1 VLRERCAA
9 GRSAFPPLGRRG
21 DQLHA
26 GERRGHR
33 FLVHWAHRRARGASG
48 GRHVGW
54 DAASPSRPDR
64 CGRAGALSGFA
75 GRARLDAERS
85 GGRQEPTPPAR
96 GAWMRTR
103 RKDSVSWRRLVAPVT
118 VRLLPD
124 RLSVGPRPARDRC
137 QRSRTGEAA
146 GRRLG
151 TGPPRPSAPRRTT
164 ARERRLVD
172 SCPAN
177 RRRTA
182 TEQHARHECVFRS
195 GCCPS
200 GAGLAGRAMIRPH
213 LRTQHEGSESGQ
225 AGSRRRHNASGRDG
239 RSSRRVNRRD
249 GDWLT
254 GRRAR
259 AARSG
264 AVGTLDGRTAS
275 GRAGRGGT
283 VPEAQSTPC
292 AGRARRSAPAAEG
305 TRGDLALCLALCQES
320 GGITRTSRRTGR
332 EKLSASGAPTGSS
345 QLSRFPAR
353 AALAGS
359 VEARGRTA
367 RLDRDRYR
375 SFSVGRNQP
384 PPRDRPVGGAIVAAE
399 AGRERAWRRDR
410 TVGWRSQSEWRQRR
424 SHSSGRSSALGGG
437 FGRS

>member
-1 VLRERCAA
+1 V
-9 GRSAFPPLGRRG
+9 
-21 DQLHA
+21 
-26 GERRGHR
+26 
-33 FLVHWAHRRARGASG
+33 RARRRVVGLCWPSPTRRRTIRRKAGTDSSGA
-48 GRHVGW
+48 RCL
-54 DAASPSRPDR
+54 DADEEEGFGQLAQA
-64 CGRAGALSGFA
+64 GRAGDGAAAPRSAVRWPAPGSRSLPAQSRG
-75 GRARLDAERS
+75 GGGWELVHRAR
-85 GGRQEPTPPAR
+85 AR
-96 GAWMRTR
+96 
-103 RKDSVSWRRLVAPVT
+103 
-118 VRLLPD
+118 
-124 RLSVGPRPARDRC
+124 
-137 QRSRTGEAA
+137 
-146 GRRLG
+146 
-151 TGPPRPSAPRRTT
+151 RRTT

-200 GAGLAGRAMIRPH
+200 GAGLAGRATIRPH

-225 AGSRRRHNASGRDG
+225 AGSRRRHNASGRDW
-239 RSSRRVNRRD
+239 RPSRRVNRRD

-264 AVGTLDGRTAS
+264 AVGMLGGRTAS

-283 VPEAQSTPC
+283 VPEIQSTPC

-320 GGITRTSRRTGR
+320 GGITRTRRRTGR

-367 RLDRDRYR
+367 QLDRDRYR
-375 SFSVGRNQP
+375 SFSVGRN
-384 PPRDRPVGGAIVAAE
+384 
-399 AGRERAWRRDR
+399 
-410 TVGWRSQSEWRQRR
+410 
-424 SHSSGRSSALGGG
+424 
-437 FGRS
+437 